1 MEVRPL
7 TPGEWQLKRDLR
19 LSALKDSP
27 HAFASTWAREAKRG
41 EADWRTWPA
50 GGAFFTAF
58 GPLPPSRPRVSAP
71 SRAARHDP
79 PALGTPPG
87 TGDGRHDPP
96 GYVVPG
102 GRHDPSACVVPLGIG
117 DGRRDLPGCVVPLGI
132 AGAWVAAADPA
143 TTHLISMW
151 VVPAARGHGIAAR
164 LADAVTAWARDHGH
178 DTVELELACG
188 NTAALN
194 AYLRCGFSPA
204 GRKPFTAGGTVL
216 TRPTRRP
223 PA

>member
-7 TPGEWQLKRDLR
+7 TPGEWRLKRDLR

-58 GPLPPSRPRVSAP
+58 GPLPPSRPRVSP
-71 SRAARHDP
+71 QPFPAARHAP
-79 PALGTPPG
+79 PARDAPLGNG
-87 TGDGRHDPP
+87 
-96 GYVVPG
+96 G
-102 GRHDPSACVVPLGIG
+102 GRHNPSA
-117 DGRRDLPGCVVPLGI
+117 CVVPLGI

-151 VVPAARGHGIAAR
+151 VVPAARGHGIAAH
-164 LADAVTAWARDHGH
+164 LADAVTTWARDHGH

-188 NTAALN
+188 NTAAMN
-194 AYLRCGFSPA
+194 AYLRCGFTPT
-204 GRKPFTAGGTVL
+204 GREPFTAGGTVL
-216 TRPTRRP
+216 TRAVRRTPPGTVRAQRDGALHRPDPTGRALRP
-223 PA
+223 

>member
-27 HAFASTWAREAKRG
+27 HAFASTWARETKRG

-50 GGAFFTAF
+50 GGAFFAAF
-58 GPLPPSRPRVSAP
+58 GPLPPSQPRVSPPPA
-71 SRAARHDP
+71 AARHDP
-79 PALGTPPG
+79 PDSRGVLPASGMPLGIAA
-87 TGDGRHDPP
+87 D
-96 GYVVPG
+96 
-102 GRHDPSACVVPLGIG
+102 RHDPSA
-117 DGRRDLPGCVVPLGI
+117 CVVPLGI

-151 VVPAARGHGIAAR
+151 VVPAARGRGIAAH
-164 LADAVTAWARDHGH
+164 LADAVTRWARDHGH

-188 NTAALN
+188 NTAAMN
-194 AYLRCGFSPA
+194 AYLRCGFTPA
-204 GRKPFTAGGTVL
+204 DREPFTAGGTVL
-216 TRPTRRP
+216 TRP
-223 PA
+223 AHAVIG

>member
-58 GPLPPSRPRVSAP
+58 GPLPPSRPRVSP
-71 SRAARHDP
+71 P
-79 PALGTPPG
+79 PAAAPDARGARRRAGGVLPASGMPAGIAAEGMPPG
-87 TGDGRHDPP
+87 IAAD
-96 GYVVPG
+96 
-102 GRHDPSACVVPLGIG
+102 RHDPSA
-117 DGRRDLPGCVVPLGI
+117 CVVPLGI

-151 VVPAARGHGIAAR
+151 VVPAARGRGIAAH
-164 LADAVTAWARDHGH
+164 LADAVTRWAHDHGH

-188 NTAALN
+188 NTAAMN
-194 AYLRCGFSPA
+194 AYLRCGFTPA
-204 GRKPFTAGGTVL
+204 DREPFTAGGTVL
-216 TRPTRRP
+216 TRP
-223 PA
+223 AHAVID